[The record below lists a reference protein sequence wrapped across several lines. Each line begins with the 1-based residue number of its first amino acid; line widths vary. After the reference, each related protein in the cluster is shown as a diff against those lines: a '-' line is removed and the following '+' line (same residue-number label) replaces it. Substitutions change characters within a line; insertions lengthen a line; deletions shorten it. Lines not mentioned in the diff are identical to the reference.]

1 MGTRNL
7 TIVKSKGK
15 TKVAQYG
22 QWDGYPTGQGQTI
35 ATFISRYNMETF
47 KNKVDALGEWTPE
60 QREAAVK
67 ALGITSSWITMEEAD
82 RMKAKYP
89 EFDRDQGAGIL
100 ELIMQ
105 GVVQRVQLNEEF
117 KNDTLFC
124 EYYYIIDLDNKTVS
138 MNGGEPLS
146 FDEWTKV
153 GKMEELEKQEAETN
167 EE

>member
-15 TKVAQYG
+15 TRVAQYG
-22 QWDGYPTGQGQTI
+22 QWDGYPTGQGETI
-35 ATFISRYNMETF
+35 AKFLSRYNLETF
-47 KNKVDALGEWTPE
+47 KNKVEALGTWTPE
-60 QREAAVK
+60 QHEAAIR
-67 ALGITSSWITMEEAD
+67 ALGITSQWVTVEESD
-82 RMKAKYP
+82 RIKMKYP

-105 GVVQRVQLNEEF
+105 GVVQRVQLDEEF
-117 KNDTLFC
+117 KNDKLYC
-124 EYYYIIDLDNKTVS
+124 EYYYEIDLDNKTVS
-138 MNGGEPLS
+138 MNGGEPIS

-153 GKMEELEKQEAETN
+153 GKMEELEKHEAEKN